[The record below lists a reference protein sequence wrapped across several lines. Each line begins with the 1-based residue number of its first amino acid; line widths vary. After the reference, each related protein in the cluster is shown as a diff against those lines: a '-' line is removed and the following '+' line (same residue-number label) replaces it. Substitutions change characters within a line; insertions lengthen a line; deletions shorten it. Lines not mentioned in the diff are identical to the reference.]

1 MEKKKFMRVQ
11 KFLILFLILLLS
23 FPLSALA
30 QQQMIKGQVVDDKG
44 ETIIGATVMVKGSK
58 DGTLT
63 DIDGNFSVK
72 GKVGNTLVISYVGF
86 TPLEI
91 KVTKAEGNRFTLK
104 EDTKV
109 LDEVVV
115 VGMDKQKRS
124 TITAAVAT
132 VGSDAIVNR
141 PVTDL
146 TSALQGNV
154 AGLNF
159 SSDAVANGVGGET
172 GAEIKFNIRGIG
184 SINGGEPYV
193 LVDGVEQSLQ
203 NVNPAD
209 IETISVLKD
218 ASAAAVYG
226 ARAAYGVVIVTTKSG
241 KKEKTR
247 ISYSGTVGFSSPIN
261 MPQMMNSI
269 EFANYLNERDD
280 NDGVKHSIPD
290 ALIEKMQGFME
301 NPYSEKFP
309 GIGPNADGTGWAG
322 SKDAV
327 YANTDWYDYYFKKA
341 SIRHSHNLSVTGGS
355 DKFNYYVGLGYIYQ
369 EGLLD
374 QVDDNLSK
382 YNVNSKFQIRANKW
396 LKFNFNNNLSLNI
409 LKRPMANQTIFYG
422 TIGSSFPNS
431 PTHLPVKSEYND
443 NSEYRYL
450 KQSHYVQNRI
460 SDAMSFATTITPL
473 EGWDIVGE
481 MKVRFD
487 VENNDFKRGYPTAEK
502 PDGTLDI
509 SKGTKQGY
517 QYPGMNWKNS
527 NWGSYTRGNTFNYYL
542 SPNVSSSYTHAWGD
556 HFFKAMAG
564 FQMELQENSNG
575 YTYKDGLLTSDI
587 FSFVNANGQV
597 LAGEDRTHWATMG
610 MYAKLNWNYKEIYF
624 LEFSGRY
631 DGSSRFAPGNRW
643 GLFPS
648 FSAGYDISRTDYF
661 KALNLPVSQLKV
673 RVSYGRLGNQNG
685 AGLYDYLGIQSLTS
699 DSPNAWLLPGVQ
711 ATPQKGTLATT
722 PKMISSYITWEK
734 VDNANLGIDLMLLD
748 NRLSI
753 TADIYQRTTRDM
765 IGPAEAIPN
774 LGGISTDDRAKVNN
788 ATLRNRGWELSVNW
802 QDQLKCGF
810 SYGIGFNVFNY
821 KAVVTKYNN
830 PEGLIYNNHTG
841 LATNKGYYEG
851 MDVGEIWGYEANDLF
866 LSNREVDAYLR
877 QVDLSFF
884 KSGDKWQRGDLKYID
899 SDGDGKVDPGKGT
912 LADHGDLKI
921 IGNATPKYSFG
932 INLNVGYKGF
942 EISTLLQGVAKRDF
956 PMAASTYLFGG
967 KEWFKEHLDYFSPE
981 NTNGYLPRLTTD
993 AQTTN
998 ANTGYNTTR
1007 YMLNAA
1013 YMRMKNL
1020 TVSYT
1025 FKPQLLKNIGLSNLK
1040 VYFTCDNLFTISK
1053 LPNQFDPE
1061 TLNQVNAW
1069 AGGSNAAAPGLTSA
1083 QNQNGNGK
1091 VYPMNRNFVFGL
1103 DFTF

>member
-1 MEKKKFMRVQ
+1 MKKHI
-11 KFLILFLILLLS
+11 ILFIAIFFASVLH
-23 FPLSALA
+23 A
-30 QQQMIKGQVVDDKG
+30 QTINIRGTVTDTSNETLPGVSITIKGTQTG
-44 ETIIGATVMVKGSK
+44 TVSDANGNYSIRAQRGNVLEFTFVGMVKQ
-58 DGTLT
+58 
-63 DIDGNFSVK
+63 SVTV
-72 GKVGNTLVISYVGF
+72 GKQNVIN
-86 TPLEI
+86 I
-91 KVTKAEGNRFTLK
+91 QMAADAIN
-104 EDTKV
+104 
-109 LDEVVV
+109 LDEVVAI
-115 VGMDKQKRS
+115 GYGIAKKSDL
-124 TITAAVAT
+124 TGAVASIKSENLTNSKVGT
-132 VGSDAIVNR
+132 V
-141 PVTDL
+141 T
-146 TSALQGNV
+146 TALQGLA
-154 AGLNF
+154 AGVQVTTG
-159 SSDAVANGVGGET
+159 SVKPGGDASVVIRGVGSLR
-172 GAEIKFNIRGIG
+172 AG
-184 SINGGEPYV
+184 SEPLYI
-193 LVDGVEQSLQ
+193 VDGIPVQGGLQ
-203 NVNPAD
+203 DLSSGD
-209 IETISVLKD
+209 IESIEILKD
-218 ASAAAVYG
+218 ASSASIYG
-226 ARAAYGVVIVTTKSG
+226 SRGSNGVVLVTTKKGTSG
-241 KKEKTR
+241 KAK
-247 ISYSGTVGFSSPIN
+247 ISLNASFGTQRMLN
-261 MPQMMNSI
+261 KQDLMNAQQYYELVSI
-269 EFANYLNERDD
+269 AQPNY
-280 NDGVKHSIPD
+280 KWT
-290 ALIEKMQGFME
+290 
-301 NPYSEKFP
+301 SEELRLLSR
-309 GIGPNADGTGWAG
+309 GESTDWQ
-322 SKDAV
+322 DAV
-327 YANTDWYDYYFKKA
+327 TQNGQYQNYNFSISGGKNDIQHFLGVDWYDQKGTIKN
-341 SIRHSHNLSVTGGS
+341 SS
-355 DKFNYYVGLGYIYQ
+355 FNKLTVR
-369 EGLLD
+369 
-374 QVDDNLSK
+374 
-382 YNVNSKFQIRANKW
+382 YNMDAKLNKW
-396 LKFNFNNNLSLNI
+396 LRYGVRFNVIESKLMNI
-409 LKRPMANQTIFYG
+409 NEEADSGYG
-422 TIGSSFPNS
+422 TMFSAISS
-431 PTHLPVKSEYND
+431 
-443 NSEYRYL
+443 
-450 KQSHYVQNRI
+450 Q
-460 SDAMSFATTITPL
+460 
-473 EGWDIVGE
+473 
-481 MKVRFD
+481 
-487 VENNDFKRGYPTAEK
+487 PTAPIYTE
-502 PDGTLDI
+502 DGEYFDGFLNTRANPVAIVDLLDKATLKSRFVGSAYIEIEPIKNLKLRSDNGGELVFYKVNTYEDGRMGQHYTAGGHANVMSNKKRYWQTENTATYSFDI
-509 SKGTKQGY
+509 NKEHQ
-517 QYPGMNWKNS
+517 
-527 NWGSYTRGNTFNYYL
+527 L
-542 SPNVSSSYTHAWGD
+542 S
-556 HFFKAMAG
+556 AMAG
-564 FQMELQENSNG
+564 FSASRTDYEEVTADSKKLSSILKYYNLQGAEEHGPNSSYAVPSSLVSFYGRFN
-575 YTYKDGLLTSDI
+575 YNFSNRYLATLTMR
-587 FSFVNANGQV
+587 G
-597 LAGEDRTHWATMG
+597 
-610 MYAKLNWNYKEIYF
+610 
-624 LEFSGRY
+624 

-748 NRLSI
+748 NRLSV

-774 LGGISTDDRAKVNN
+774 LGGISTADRAKVNN

-851 MDVGEIWGYEANDLF
+851 MDIGEIWGYEANDLF

-981 NTNGYLPRLTTD
+981 NPNGYLPRLTTD

-1069 AGGSNAAAPGLTSA
+1069 AGGSNAAALGLTSA

>member
-382 YNVNSKFQIRANKW
+382 YNVNSKFQI
-396 LKFNFNNNLSLNI
+396 
-409 LKRPMANQTIFYG
+409 
-422 TIGSSFPNS
+422 
-431 PTHLPVKSEYND
+431 
-443 NSEYRYL
+443 
-450 KQSHYVQNRI
+450 
-460 SDAMSFATTITPL
+460 
-473 EGWDIVGE
+473 
-481 MKVRFD
+481 
-487 VENNDFKRGYPTAEK
+487 
-502 PDGTLDI
+502 
-509 SKGTKQGY
+509 
-517 QYPGMNWKNS
+517 
-527 NWGSYTRGNTFNYYL
+527 
-542 SPNVSSSYTHAWGD
+542 
-556 HFFKAMAG
+556 
-564 FQMELQENSNG
+564 
-575 YTYKDGLLTSDI
+575 
-587 FSFVNANGQV
+587 
-597 LAGEDRTHWATMG
+597 
-610 MYAKLNWNYKEIYF
+610 
-624 LEFSGRY
+624 
-631 DGSSRFAPGNRW
+631 
-643 GLFPS
+643 
-648 FSAGYDISRTDYF
+648 
-661 KALNLPVSQLKV
+661 
-673 RVSYGRLGNQNG
+673 
-685 AGLYDYLGIQSLTS
+685 
-699 DSPNAWLLPGVQ
+699 
-711 ATPQKGTLATT
+711 
-722 PKMISSYITWEK
+722 
-734 VDNANLGIDLMLLD
+734 
-748 NRLSI
+748 
-753 TADIYQRTTRDM
+753 
-765 IGPAEAIPN
+765 
-774 LGGISTDDRAKVNN
+774 
-788 ATLRNRGWELSVNW
+788 
-802 QDQLKCGF
+802 
-810 SYGIGFNVFNY
+810 
-821 KAVVTKYNN
+821 
-830 PEGLIYNNHTG
+830 
-841 LATNKGYYEG
+841 
-851 MDVGEIWGYEANDLF
+851 
-866 LSNREVDAYLR
+866 
-877 QVDLSFF
+877 
-884 KSGDKWQRGDLKYID
+884 
-899 SDGDGKVDPGKGT
+899 
-912 LADHGDLKI
+912 
-921 IGNATPKYSFG
+921 
-932 INLNVGYKGF
+932 
-942 EISTLLQGVAKRDF
+942 
-956 PMAASTYLFGG
+956 
-967 KEWFKEHLDYFSPE
+967 
-981 NTNGYLPRLTTD
+981 
-993 AQTTN
+993 
-998 ANTGYNTTR
+998 
-1007 YMLNAA
+1007 
-1013 YMRMKNL
+1013 
-1020 TVSYT
+1020 
-1025 FKPQLLKNIGLSNLK
+1025 
-1040 VYFTCDNLFTISK
+1040 
-1053 LPNQFDPE
+1053 
-1061 TLNQVNAW
+1061 
-1069 AGGSNAAAPGLTSA
+1069 
-1083 QNQNGNGK
+1083 
-1091 VYPMNRNFVFGL
+1091 
-1103 DFTF
+1103 

>member
-1 MEKKKFMRVQ
+1 M
-11 KFLILFLILLLS
+11 
-23 FPLSALA
+23 
-30 QQQMIKGQVVDDKG
+30 
-44 ETIIGATVMVKGSK
+44 
-58 DGTLT
+58 
-63 DIDGNFSVK
+63 
-72 GKVGNTLVISYVGF
+72 
-86 TPLEI
+86 
-91 KVTKAEGNRFTLK
+91 
-104 EDTKV
+104 
-109 LDEVVV
+109 
-115 VGMDKQKRS
+115 
-124 TITAAVAT
+124 
-132 VGSDAIVNR
+132 
-141 PVTDL
+141 
-146 TSALQGNV
+146 
-154 AGLNF
+154 
-159 SSDAVANGVGGET
+159 
-172 GAEIKFNIRGIG
+172 
-184 SINGGEPYV
+184 
-193 LVDGVEQSLQ
+193 
-203 NVNPAD
+203 
-209 IETISVLKD
+209 
-218 ASAAAVYG
+218 
-226 ARAAYGVVIVTTKSG
+226 
-241 KKEKTR
+241 
-247 ISYSGTVGFSSPIN
+247 
-261 MPQMMNSI
+261 
-269 EFANYLNERDD
+269 
-280 NDGVKHSIPD
+280 
-290 ALIEKMQGFME
+290 
-301 NPYSEKFP
+301 
-309 GIGPNADGTGWAG
+309 
-322 SKDAV
+322 
-327 YANTDWYDYYFKKA
+327 
-341 SIRHSHNLSVTGGS
+341 
-355 DKFNYYVGLGYIYQ
+355 GYIYQ

-382 YNVNSKFQIRANKW
+382 YNVNSKFQIQANKW

-460 SDAMSFATTITPL
+460 SDAMSFAATITPL

-542 SPNVSSSYTHAWGD
+542 SPNISSSYTHAWGD

-774 LGGISTDDRAKVNN
+774 LGGISTADRAKVNN

-851 MDVGEIWGYEANDLF
+851 MDIGEIWGYEANDLF

-981 NTNGYLPRLTTD
+981 NPNGYLPRLTTD